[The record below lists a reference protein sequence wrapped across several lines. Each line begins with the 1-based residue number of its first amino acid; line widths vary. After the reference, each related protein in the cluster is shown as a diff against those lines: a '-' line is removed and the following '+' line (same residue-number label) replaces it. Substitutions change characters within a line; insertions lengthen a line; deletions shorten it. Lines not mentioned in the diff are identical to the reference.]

1 MWAAVG
7 PIRPTLPSLDSSAK
21 TSGGRSE
28 QKALSFKEL
37 LQEAFD
43 SANRAQWD
51 AERAAELLATGQIED
66 IHQVTILTE
75 KANLSLQLMIS
86 IRNKVIDAYQE
97 ISRMQ
102 V

>member
-1 MWAAVG
+1 MG
-7 PIRPTLPSLDSSAK
+7 RGT
-21 TSGGRSE
+21 GGGV
-28 QKALSFKEL
+28 
-37 LQEAFD
+37 
-43 SANRAQWD
+43 
-51 AERAAELLATGQIED
+51 LATGQIED